1 MKSISELRRENALAL
16 IAKDETISGLTDFAK
31 KIGKAQAYVSNILG
45 ENPKRNIGNQVAREI
60 EKYFNIQSGWLDY
73 DHSVKIPAYSI
84 QAYED
89 ISEVS
94 SEHAKIPVYQIEL
107 SAGTGATAPEFV
119 ETVYE
124 LPFRLD
130 WVLSE
135 GVKPENTKV
144 MKVKGDSMLTT
155 LGNGDKVL
163 IDVGCRLVEDNR
175 VYAIVLNDDVYV
187 KRLFRTY
194 NGGLDIVS
202 DNEDFDKVTIP
213 PDELHYVYI
222 IGRVFH
228 KMGNSGL

>member
-1 MKSISELRRENALAL
+1 MK
-16 IAKDETISGLTDFAK
+16 
-31 KIGKAQAYVSNILG
+31 LG
-45 ENPKRNIGNQVAREI
+45 ERVKQRRIELNMTRPVLSKKVGIPLPTLVALEERPQGTSKFSSAIADALGVSLE
-60 EKYFNIQSGWLDY
+60 WLMTGKEP
-73 DHSVKIPAYSI
+73 VKIPAYSI
-84 QAYED
+84 QTYED
-89 ISEVS
+89 INELS
-94 SEHAKIPVYQIEL
+94 SEHTRIPVYQIEL
-107 SAGTGATAPEFV
+107 SAGTGAAAPEFV
-119 ETVYE
+119 ETLYE

-135 GVKPENTKV
+135 GVKPENVKI

-155 LGNGDKVL
+155 LGDGDKVL
-163 IDVGCRLVEDNR
+163 LDVGNRLVEDNR

-194 NGGLDIVS
+194 NGGMDIVS

>member
-1 MKSISELRRENALAL
+1 MALGARVKERRLELGLTQEELSQKVGVGISTINKLETRDNKSSQKASELADAL
-16 IAKDETISGLTDFAK
+16 G
-31 KIGKAQAYVSNILG
+31 VSL
-45 ENPKRNIGNQVAREI
+45 EWLVAGVEP
-60 EKYFNIQSGWLDY
+60 
-73 DHSVKIPAYSI
+73 VKIPAYSI

-94 SEHAKIPVYQIEL
+94 NDHAKIPVYQIEL

-119 ETVYE
+119 ETIYE

-135 GVKPENTKV
+135 GVKPENVKV